1 MPGTTTDTVPA
12 MLTPGEFVIKRESA
26 KMLGLP
32 FLRKL
37 NEVSDNAAHENI
49 DALIGQAQ
57 LANMKP
63 MLNGG
68 NVVPGYENGDVVEN
82 ESQVERARRLHSL
95 KWKPNKGIPLPIHIM
110 NRIDPSRARKYAEG
124 IGYENG
130 GNVVKDDDP
139 LQIDMRM
146 RNPSVYAG
154 SKISPFW
161 GDTVAV
167 PDAWMQPATEQM
179 PTPEQQEAQ
188 HAKLLEQLNKIRIEQ
203 LIEKL
208 KEEEIFN
215 PQSLDY
221 NGGGR
226 LNIQEKTNSKGQP
239 WSDFMQ
245 MLPYYESQQSPI
257 PNRPPLPR

>member
-68 NVVPGYENGDVVEN
+68 NVVPGYENGDV
-82 ESQVERARRLHSL
+82 
-95 KWKPNKGIPLPIHIM
+95 
-110 NRIDPSRARKYAEG
+110 
-124 IGYENG
+124 
-130 GNVVKDDDP
+130 VVKDDDP

>member
-1 MPGTTTDTVPA
+1 MSQGLAPDVFKDEEKYNSVRSAVDNIIYDPETGESRKTRSVPIERMISLDPDVVKRIPDLIREIEEREKSGEGTVS
-12 MLTPGEFVIKRESA
+12 GEF
-26 KMLGLP
+26 
-32 FLRKL
+32 FQ
-37 NEVSDNAAHENI
+37 H
-49 DALIGQAQ
+49 
-57 LANMKP
+57 
-63 MLNGG
+63 
-68 NVVPGYENGDVVEN
+68 
-82 ESQVERARRLHSL
+82 
-95 KWKPNKGIPLPIHIM
+95 
-110 NRIDPSRARKYAEG
+110 
-124 IGYENG
+124 G